1 MISRPNEKCAVCGST
16 PKKRSLHRDHDHA
29 WKKTKITIRKS
40 AFADRYVASGV
51 YNGEMIVALG
61 IDRKNARIGINKLL
75 LEASQRGVLCFNC
88 NTGIRKFFDKPE
100 RLRAAADYLERFHG
114 KTDKA

>member
-29 WKKTKITIRKS
+29 WKKAKITVSKFQTI
-40 AFADRYVASGV
+40 YVASAK
-51 YNGEMIVALG
+51 YNGKEYEIAAPTRKEARWYLG
-61 IDRKNARIGINKLL
+61 KMLL
-75 LEASQRGVLCFNC
+75 IASQRGVLCFNC
-88 NTGIRKFFDKPE
+88 NTGIRKFFDKHE